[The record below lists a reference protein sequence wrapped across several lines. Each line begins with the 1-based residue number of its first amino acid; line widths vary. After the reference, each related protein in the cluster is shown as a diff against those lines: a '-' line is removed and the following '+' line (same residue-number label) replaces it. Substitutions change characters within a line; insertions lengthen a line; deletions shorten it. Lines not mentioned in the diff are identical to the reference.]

1 MEDYTKNNTN
11 IRSVPGIKKYKV
23 NKKVLTNFLLNRI
36 QKWCVT
42 TSLLLPALLVAT
54 LFIPTGHAYAEAI
67 GMSAIATPHIGYAAG
82 VAYVN
87 VDDPDGPTDRAWIF
101 RPFTLVYTD
110 KITTGIHYRY
120 WAELYY
126 QETSLDASTTNVG
139 QFIKQYGIRLSMK
152 LKIWK
157 ISDDWHTWFGAGFD
171 IANTNYE
178 DRHLVD
184 DAGFLTT
191 RFDDRNELELGAL
204 ININGEISLARNV
217 VFSAKAEQVFA
228 TGDGID
234 SLSFSAV
241 FLYRL

>member
-1 MEDYTKNNTN
+1 MEDYSKNNTN
-11 IRSVPGIKKYKV
+11 IRSVPGMKKYEVK
-23 NKKVLTNFLLNRI
+23 KKVLTNFLLNRI

-42 TSLLLPALLVAT
+42 TNLLLPVLMVST
-54 LFIPTGHAYAEAI
+54 LFIPAGHAYAEAI

-87 VDDPDGPTDRAWIF
+87 VDDPDGPTERAWIF

-110 KITTGIHYRY
+110 KITTGINYRY

-126 QETSLDASTTNVG
+126 QEASLDASTSNVG
-139 QFIKQYGIRLSMK
+139 QFIKQYGIRFSMQRN
-152 LKIWK
+152 IWK
-157 ISDDWHTWFGAGFD
+157 NNDWNSWFGAGLD
-171 IANTNYE
+171 MANSKYE

-184 DAGFLTT
+184 SAGFLTT
-191 RFDDRNELELGAL
+191 RFDDRQELEFGVL
-204 ININGEISLARNV
+204 INFNGEISLARNV